1 MSKPT
6 RPRIRLEI
14 RRERL
19 LEKALELSTANQYCT
34 LTMRQLADADGC
46 GKTMLYRAVGNK
58 QEVQQAIERYAL
70 EKGAAHPAALAVL
83 RQMAAMGDQRAI
95 DVIGS

>member
-1 MSKPT
+1 MSKQT
-6 RPRIRLEI
+6 KQRIRLET

-19 LEKALELSTANQYCT
+19 LERALELSTTNQYCT

-58 QEVQQAIERYAL
+58 QEVQRAIELYAL
-70 EKGAAHPAALAVL
+70 EKGLGHPAALVVL

-95 DVIGS
+95 EVFGS

>member
-1 MSKPT
+1 MSKKT
-6 RPRIRLEI
+6 KPRIRLET

-19 LEKALELSTANQYCT
+19 LERALELSTTNQYCT

-58 QEVQQAIERYAL
+58 QEVQRAIELYAL
-70 EKGAAHPAALAVL
+70 EKGPGHPAALVVL

-95 DVIGS
+95 EVIGS